1 MNYLILII
9 YINLQS
15 VSISIL
21 MACKMLS
28 LKTKSSIL
36 WTCSKITLI
45 SLIRWISLMRILY
58 VRQKYSLNC
67 YIRLQLEISTF
78 YLPIIDRHLWAKLVY
93 HNKDTSIRWS
103 FTMIAYSD
111 VSFCIIY
118 LRTIDPQ
125 PFVQMLHELVVLS
138 YLLQLGYSYHSLL
151 IRVPFVDAWNIP
163 YPQLYFHHKQLSVIL
178 LYS

>member
-111 VSFCIIY
+111 VSFLYY
-118 LRTIDPQ
+118 LSSDDWSSTICSNASRTCGT
-125 PFVQMLHELVVLS
+125 V
-138 YLLQLGYSYHSLL
+138 
-151 IRVPFVDAWNIP
+151 IP
-163 YPQLYFHHKQLSVIL
+163 TTTWIL
-178 LYS
+178 LPLFTNPCAICWCVKYSVSATLFSS